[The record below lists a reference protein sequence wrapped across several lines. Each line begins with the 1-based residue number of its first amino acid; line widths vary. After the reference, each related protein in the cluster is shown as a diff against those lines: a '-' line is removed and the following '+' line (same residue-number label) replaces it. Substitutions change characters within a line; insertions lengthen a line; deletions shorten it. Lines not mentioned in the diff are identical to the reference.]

1 MPLYSCGMS
10 AAPILPTYGPIE
22 TSQRQSDLTDADQR
36 AIQLAD
42 QDEGVVNRC
51 GAARGILVG
60 IVVGSV
66 AWAGIILASAALI
79 K

>member
-1 MPLYSCGMS
+1 MS
-10 AAPILPTYGPIE
+10 AAPVSPIYDAIE
-22 TSQRQSDLTDADQR
+22 TSLPHSNLTDADKL

-42 QDEGVVNRC
+42 QNERVVNRT

>member
-1 MPLYSCGMS
+1 MS
-10 AAPILPTYGPIE
+10 AAPVSPIYDAIE
-22 TSQRQSDLTDADQR
+22 TSQLPPDLTAADKQALQAADQEECI
-36 AIQLAD
+36 A
-42 QDEGVVNRC
+42 NRT

>member
-1 MPLYSCGMS
+1 MS
-10 AAPILPTYGPIE
+10 AAPVSPIYDAIE
-22 TSQRQSDLTDADQR
+22 TSLPHSNLTDVDKL

-42 QDEGVVNRC
+42 QHERVVNRT

-60 IVVGSV
+60 IVVGSA
-66 AWAGIILASAALI
+66 AWAGIILASVALI